1 MDLIVVD
8 VAVWLNA
15 KDPSVDVGEVCHVQ
29 EVFNGPRRRNVD
41 TDGAGMHD
49 SPVRFAG
56 LLNREESRGGLAKA
70 NPDTA
75 VGNNCRNASR
85 WIALEARFW
94 LTGGFESAD
103 NFDPEQHREMGFAG
117 FNCVKRRNWVPL
129 VEDCRVRALVRCFDT
144 RSEAHFADPTREQD
158 RSGSAV

>member
-1 MDLIVVD
+1 MPNVKTPCFITTRAFAPGD
-8 VAVWLNA
+8 
-15 KDPSVDVGEVCHVQ
+15 
-29 EVFNGPRRRNVD
+29 RR
-41 TDGAGMHD
+41 TAAAAL
-49 SPVRFAG
+49 F
-56 LLNREESRGGLAKA
+56 AKA

-103 NFDPEQHREMGFAG
+103 NFDPEQHREMRFAG

-129 VEDCRVRALVRCFDT
+129 IEDCRVRALVRCFDT
-144 RSEAHFADPTREQD
+144 RSEAHFADPTLEQD
-158 RSGSAV
+158 RSGSAI